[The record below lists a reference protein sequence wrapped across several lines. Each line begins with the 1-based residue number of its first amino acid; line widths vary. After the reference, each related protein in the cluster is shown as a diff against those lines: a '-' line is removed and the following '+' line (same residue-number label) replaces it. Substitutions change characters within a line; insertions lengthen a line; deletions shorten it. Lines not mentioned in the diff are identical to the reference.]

1 MPPYFD
7 HLIFLVPYAS
17 LANPPLWIAKNF
29 TLTPG
34 GRHADGKT
42 ENKLI
47 CFRDGSY
54 IELIAFIND
63 DPKHREGHWW
73 GEKKFGIVD
82 FAFTNS
88 TGDALTHFSQLEKR
102 LSQLRGGPDAVR
114 VEYQP
119 PVAGARRR
127 PDGEEVKWEV
137 TFPVVTTGYQRGE
150 LPFFCHDLT
159 PRSLRAP
166 FSEESVKHPNGSY
179 GINVFNIY
187 VPVERV
193 NTLAEAYS
201 AILGVEN
208 MSKGEYQGLFGVERL
223 HKLDGGGNVTLCLR
237 APGEEWQVAA
247 MKKRGGVL
255 LGDLILGGT
264 DSPWGNEGME

>member
-1 MPPYFD
+1 MPPYLD
-7 HLIFLVPYAS
+7 HIILLIPHEQ
-17 LANPPLWIAKNF
+17 LANPPLWITKNF

-34 GRHADGKT
+34 GRHAGGKT

-88 TGDALTHFSQLEKR
+88 IGDASTHFSELQRR
-102 LSQLRGGPDAVR
+102 LSKLHLDQAP

-119 PVAGARRR
+119 PIAGGRRR
-127 PDGEEVKWEV
+127 PDGQEVKWEV
-137 TFPVVTTGYQRGE
+137 TFPRVDTGYQRGE
-150 LPFFCHDLT
+150 LPFFCDDAT

-166 FSEESVKHPNGSY
+166 LSEQNVTHPNEAY
-179 GINVFNIY
+179 GIKSINIY
-187 VPVERV
+187 VPMGKI
-193 NTLAEAYS
+193 NPLTEAYS
-201 AILGVEN
+201 AITGVEN
-208 MSKGEYQGLFGVERL
+208 TSKEKSEGLFGVDRV
-223 HKLDGGGNVTLCLR
+223 HRIDGAGNVSLCLR
-237 APGEEWQVAA
+237 VPSEEWQVTA
-247 MKKRGGVL
+247 MEKRGGAL

-264 DSPWGNEGME
+264 DCPWGNEGME